1 MTIIQPGEFWIADIS
16 FTNGISTKKRP
27 VLILWIDAQDAMAAV
42 VTSAPPRSPTDV
54 FLDDWVSSSLRV
66 ASTVRLSR
74 LDCLEK
80 SLFLAKIGRISDS
93 DAIKVK
99 EIWQKF
105 IKPQF

>member
-1 MTIIQPGEFWIADIS
+1 MTTIQPGEFWVAEIF
-16 FTNGISTKKRP
+16 FTSGISAKKRP
-27 VLILWIDAQDAMAAV
+27 VLILWIDSQDAIAAV
-42 VTSAPPRSPTDV
+42 VTSAPPRTSTDI
-54 FLDDWVSSSLRV
+54 FLDDWSFSGLRV

-80 SLFLAKIGRISDS
+80 SLFLAKIGQISDS

-99 EIWQKF
+99 EAWQKY